1 MKIQMQA
8 LLLLLISVYG
18 LSMDRPLRPRK
29 QVITTTRGLKR
40 KTATDQLQELVN
52 DWSKGVLS
60 GTPWRF
66 KLLENYIDLGANP
79 NIVTKS
85 GMTLLEL
92 VMWALYRQN
101 FPVKFQEKII
111 KKLLDSGADVNAISR
126 GQSLLYWASYLDMPY
141 VVKLLLEYGADLD
154 LDSNRQAIHWV
165 RARPNRYSEINRIID
180 SFTEKAKTP

>member
-1 MKIQMQA
+1 M
-8 LLLLLISVYG
+8 
-18 LSMDRPLRPRK
+18 
-29 QVITTTRGLKR
+29 
-40 KTATDQLQELVN
+40 
-52 DWSKGVLS
+52 WS

-85 GMTLLEL
+85 GMLLLEL
-92 VMWALYRQN
+92 VMQAGQN

-154 LDSNRQAIHWV
+154 LDSNRLAIHWV
-165 RARPNRYSEINRIID
+165 RTRPNRSEINRIID
-180 SFTEKAKTP
+180 SFTKKSKTP